1 MLFGYPY
8 RIDDS
13 GRTASADPD
22 AYIRD
27 LIEQVLFVSPME
39 RVNRPDFGSD
49 LKQLLFGAAGEALT
63 TAAQL
68 SVQAALQKWLGEKIL
83 VQDVQVE
90 ADDAV
95 LNVTVIYQVLGQAQ
109 VRAATFSREA

>member
-13 GRTASADPD
+13 GRTASADPES
-22 AYIRD
+22 YIRD

-39 RVNRPDFGSD
+39 RVNRPEFGSD
-49 LKQLLFGAAGEALT
+49 LKQLVFGSAGEALT

-83 VQDVQVE
+83 VQDVVVE
-90 ADDAV
+90 AEDAV
-95 LNVTVIYQVLGQAQ
+95 LNVTVIYQVLGQSQ